1 MSSKTLFA
9 SVVAVFVGATV
20 MLTGQ
25 SFAAST
31 RPTPAPA
38 RETAAPAPVDTPRT
52 SRPREAKPTPATDA
66 RRATPVRTTPR
77 FTG

>member
-1 MSSKTLFA
+1 MSSKTMFA
-9 SVVAVFVGATV
+9 AVVAVFVGATV

-38 RETAAPAPVDTPRT
+38 RSTAAPAPVESPRT
-52 SRPREAKPTPATDA
+52 SRPVPGDATEARPAA
-66 RRATPVRTTPR
+66 PVRTTPR

>member
-1 MSSKTLFA
+1 MSSKTMFA

-20 MLTGQ
+20 LLTGQ
-25 SFAAST
+25 SFAAAP
-31 RPTPAPA
+31 RPTPATG
-38 RETAAPAPVDTPRT
+38 RETAAPAPVDSPRA
-52 SRPREAKPTPATDA
+52 SRPRAAEPTPATDA